1 VFEVVGTLQR
11 AEATGLAASLSQVE
25 TERVL
30 PPAIETFGVTK
41 LYRLGD
47 VEYPALRGVS
57 LRIERGELT
66 SIMGPSGSGKSTL
79 LNIIGALDRPTS
91 GRVKINGIDLKRLS
105 DDQLARI
112 RNRKIGFIYQSFNLI
127 PRLTVLE
134 NVEMPLMPRKITQRE
149 REERSKQMLETVG
162 LGRKLRKH
170 PTELS
175 GGEQQRVA
183 IARALVTKP
192 EILIGDEP
200 TGNLDSKTTRQ
211 VMDYIAKI
219 NRSGITVVMVTH
231 NPEVAQYTPRVIS
244 VRDGMIERD
253 QTIPRLDAF

>member
-1 VFEVVGTLQR
+1 MTETQLVQLPTRTQPGSELSAQ
-11 AEATGLAASLSQVE
+11 ENAALIGVE
-25 TERVL
+25 N
-30 PPAIETFGVTK
+30 VTK
-41 LYRLGD
+41 VYNVGHAD
-47 VEYPALRGVS
+47 YPALREVN
-57 LRIERGELT
+57 LKIERGEFV
-66 SIMGPSGSGKSTL
+66 SIIGPSGSGKSTL

-91 GRVKINGIDLKRLS
+91 GRVKINGINLKRLS

-134 NVEMPLMPRKITQRE
+134 NVEMPLMPRKMSQRE
-149 REERSKQMLETVG
+149 REKRSRELLDTVG

-192 EILIGDEP
+192 EIIIGDEP
-200 TGNLDSKTTRQ
+200 TGNLDTKTTRQ
-211 VMDYIAKI
+211 VMDYMAKV
-219 NRSGITVVMVTH
+219 NRSGITVVIVTH
-231 NPEVAQYTPRVIS
+231 NPEVAQYTPRIIS
-244 VRDGMIERD
+244 VRDGEIEKD
-253 QTIPRLDAF
+253 ELVPKLGSF

>member
-1 VFEVVGTLQR
+1 
-11 AEATGLAASLSQVE
+11 
-25 TERVL
+25 
-30 PPAIETFGVTK
+30 
-41 LYRLGD
+41 
-47 VEYPALRGVS
+47 
-57 LRIERGELT
+57 
-66 SIMGPSGSGKSTL
+66 
-79 LNIIGALDRPTS
+79 
-91 GRVKINGIDLKRLS
+91 
-105 DDQLARI
+105 
-112 RNRKIGFIYQSFNLI
+112 
-127 PRLTVLE
+127 
-134 NVEMPLMPRKITQRE
+134 MPLMPRKITQRE